1 MVISASSDVFNPFL
15 LSRDL
20 LHTEPPHL
28 LFNPFV
34 VPFSDNVLKD

>member
-20 LHTEPPHL
+20 L